1 MIPIHTKEIIEFLL
15 RHVHE
20 PGYNV
25 NQLARKLNMSVG
37 NAHKIVTELREKK
50 MLKVLDLK
58 TAIYYS
64 LNLTNPDTLDFCKII
79 LREQQ
84 RNLKPQV
91 KPYAEEVKKFDKS
104 RFTIVYGSI
113 LIKKNFRDVD
123 VLFIT
128 DKVKE
133 VHDFCALVNKI
144 RTKPIDP
151 LIMTEQD
158 FINNIG
164 KKDPVVTDIIVKG
177 IVIKGEDKF
186 MEALRHGQN
195 EEKF

>member
-1 MIPIHTKEIIEFLL
+1 MNIRQKRMIPVHTKEIIEFLL

-25 NQLARKLNMSVG
+25 NQLARKLHMSVG
-37 NAHKIVTELREKK
+37 NAHKIVTELRKKK

-64 LNLTNPDTLDFCKII
+64 LNLINPDTLDFCKII

-91 KPYAEEVKKFDKS
+91 KPYAEEEKKFDNS
-104 RFTIVYGSI
+104 GFTIVYGSI
-113 LIKKNFRDVD
+113 VQKKYFRDVD

-128 DKVKE
+128 DNVKE
-133 VHDFCALVNKI
+133 VQDFCALINKI

-151 LIMTEQD
+151 LIMTEKD
-158 FINNIG
+158 FVSNFK
-164 KKDPVVTDIIVKG
+164 KKDPVILDIIMNGV
-177 IVIKGEDKF
+177 VIKGEDRF
-186 MEALRHGQN
+186 MGALQ
-195 EEKF
+195 